1 MINNRYTG
9 CHKGFFLNLS
19 IVVLILLFFRIP
31 SASSDNRIVKIGI
44 YENAPKIFISESGQP
59 SGIFIDIIESIA
71 KSEGWRLQYVPGTW
85 GEGLDRLEKRE
96 IDLMPDVA
104 YTADREKIFA
114 FHKVPV
120 LSSWFQVYARKGS
133 KIKSIL
139 DLAGRRI
146 AVLERSVQQ
155 EAFSRLAAG
164 FGLNITL
171 ISLPDYQTIF
181 ESVARGEVAAAIT
194 NRFYGLMHARKLGL
208 EDTAVIFNPSTL
220 FFSAPKGTNKELLNA
235 IDAHLVNLKKDPQS
249 IYYQSLKRWTSEEVR
264 FKLPAWVKVV
274 GLVVGVVLLLS
285 LTASIVLKRQ
295 VDAHTRALSRRNEQM
310 VIMDRTL
317 RSTTTQLKRQHV
329 LEKALQGV
337 LDLTGLEGGLVCL
350 VDRETGR
357 LVQGASINASPKI
370 TADLSTRGLH
380 MGDGLSG
387 HGAKGG
393 KPFILWDNTSASA
406 FGTSEV
412 FRNEGIRF
420 LAAFPLTVRNETIG
434 LLCIFSRTDVR
445 PDPRKLDLV
454 LDICAPVALAIEN
467 ASLYEQVKG
476 HAAELEQQV
485 AVRTAELAAAMEK
498 AEAADRIKS
507 AFLATMSHE
516 LRTPL
521 NSIIGFTGILLQGLA
536 GPLNEEQR
544 KQMTMVQG
552 SSRHLLAL
560 INDVLDISKIEA
572 GQLEFSFSTFALKP
586 SIVKMVKLVSP
597 LAEKKAIALR
607 QNIAD
612 NVARVT
618 SDQRRLE
625 QVILNLL
632 NNAVK
637 FTEKGHVRISCRAD
651 NNHYLLSVSDTG
663 IGMRPEELPG
673 LFQPFHQIDTGLS
686 RKHEGTGL
694 GLSICKKLIDMM
706 GGTIDVQSQWGRG
719 STFTI
724 RFPRETRTGDLS

>member
-208 EDTAVIFNPSTL
+208 EDTAVIFNPSNL

-235 IDAHLVNLKKDPQS
+235 IDAHLINLKKDPQS